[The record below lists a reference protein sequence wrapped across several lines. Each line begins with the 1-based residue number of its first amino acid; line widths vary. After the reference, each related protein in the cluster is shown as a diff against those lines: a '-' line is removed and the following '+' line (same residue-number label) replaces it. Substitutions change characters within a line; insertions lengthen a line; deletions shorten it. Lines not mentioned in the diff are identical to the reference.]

1 MSEPKPKYVE
11 GKTTRHVGPDGDV
24 LIMTEVLFTDPA
36 EAEAHRKLVVRAFA
50 DLIIADMKRNGDWPK

>member
-24 LIMTEVLFTDPA
+24 VVMTEMLCTDPA
-36 EAEAHRKLVVRAFA
+36 EAEARRKMIIRAFA
-50 DLIIADMKRNGDWPK
+50 DLIIADMQRTGDLP